1 MQRNEY
7 ERHRRNLEEQLQ
19 ADLELIR
26 AGYQARLR
34 ALETLWFV
42 AHGEAPLDT
51 PNDTLASDET
61 QIPLDSPASAAPS
74 ESGEALRESPVQARE
89 RYRGDALEDIL
100 EAFPNL
106 PEIFDKSDAVRLI
119 GYEPSRPTLHRVWS
133 RLQQEKKIVI
143 ETYSDGRRP
152 QRFRKVG

>member
-1 MQRNEY
+1 MQDNEY
-7 ERHRRNLEEQLQ
+7 ERRRRDLEEQLQ

-26 AGYQARLR
+26 AGYQAKFR
-34 ALETLWFV
+34 ALEALFL
-42 AHGEAPLDT
+42 AAQGEAPPDAA
-51 PNDTLASDET
+51 NVTLASDET
-61 QIPLDSPASAAPS
+61 QIPLDSPASVAPS
-74 ESGEALRESPVQARE
+74 ESGEALPESVVRSRE
-89 RYRGDALEDIL
+89 RHRGDALEDIL

-106 PEIFDKSDAVRLI
+106 PEVFDKSDAVRLI

-133 RLQQEKKIVI
+133 RLQQDKKIVI